1 MRMRAPAALL
11 LALCA
16 VGCAQAPATEDTAD
30 KPELSP
36 QAKSL
41 VLDQAPSDISH
52 PLYIDFNGRADL
64 LGYALEPEGT
74 AAPGSQLSL
83 KLYWRSTGK
92 LEGGYVPYTEL
103 VLPDGSRSE
112 VEGSGPVRKGELVP
126 SNWEPGKVYV
136 DELSFTV
143 PKDID
148 AARFSIVVGLRTQ
161 PIAPEAPTEAPAAKD
176 SKKAPKKADLTAEGA
191 FGPVYLSVLSGPADS
206 KHGGVLASVE
216 TGVTA
221 ASLRARAK
229 SDKRDVAAKRPA
241 AKPVSPKPRPAPP
254 AH

>member
-11 LALCA
+11 LALCV
-16 VGCAQAPATEDTAD
+16 VGCAQAPAKEDAAE

-41 VLDQAPSDISH
+41 VLDQAPSDIPH

-64 LGYALEPEGT
+64 LGYALEPEGI

-92 LEGGYVPYTEL
+92 LEGDYVPYTEL
-103 VLPDGSRSE
+103 VLPNGSRLD
-112 VEGSGPVRKGELVP
+112 VEGSSPVRKGELVP

-136 DELSFTV
+136 DETSFTV

-161 PIAPEAPTEAPAAKD
+161 PIAPEAPAEAPAPKD
-176 SKKAPKKADLTAEGA
+176 SKKAPKKADLAAEGA
-191 FGPVYLSVLSGPADS
+191 FGPVYLSVLSGPADG
-206 KHGGVLASVE
+206 KHGGVVASVE

-221 ASLRARAK
+221 AALRARAK
-229 SDKRDVAAKRPA
+229 NDKRDAGVKRPA
-241 AKPVSPKPRPAPP
+241 GKPASARPRPAPP
-254 AH
+254 TQ

>member
-11 LALCA
+11 LALCVA
-16 VGCAQAPATEDTAD
+16 GCAQAPAREEAAE

-41 VLDQAPSDISH
+41 VLDQAPSDIAH
-52 PLYIDFNGRADL
+52 PLYIDFNGRAEL
-64 LGYALEPEGT
+64 LGYALEPDGK
-74 AAPGSQLSL
+74 AAPGSQVSL

-92 LEGGYVPYTEL
+92 LDGEYVPYTEL
-103 VLPDGSRSE
+103 VLPNGSRSE

-148 AARFSIVVGLRTQ
+148 AARFAIVVGLRTA
-161 PIAPEAPTEAPAAKD
+161 PIAPEALPPQDA
-176 SKKAPKKADLTAEGA
+176 KKAPRKADKAAEGA

-206 KHGGVLASVE
+206 KYGGVIATVE

-229 SDKRDVAAKRPA
+229 NDKRGVGNAALKRPPS
-241 AKPVSPKPRPAPP
+241 KPISAKPRPAPP
-254 AH
+254 TQ